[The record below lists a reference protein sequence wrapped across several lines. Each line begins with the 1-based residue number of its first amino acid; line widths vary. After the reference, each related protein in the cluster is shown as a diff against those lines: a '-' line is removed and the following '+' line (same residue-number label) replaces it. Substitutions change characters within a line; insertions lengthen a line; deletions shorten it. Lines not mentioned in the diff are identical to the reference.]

1 MSELKPII
9 LVNKIKKYKL
19 NINDEDYILILTP
32 KKSEEEIKMK
42 LIRSKNPLYTYRAI
56 ISLYD
61 IKESKTFSEQ
71 INNLNDLINYL
82 SESFISKS
90 YTNYIREEGI
100 LLTIFPKKENIL
112 IPNIQILLENSFS
125 EKEIY
130 QQKKQEE
137 TIELLKEEINLVKLN
152 QEKIENFLH
161 KNQNAIN
168 SIRMGLKFISSKY
181 TYFQTSGEWSE
192 NFRANSISVLP
203 NHSMILTHQNNI
215 KYIDNETK
223 TQKFEI
229 KNAHQKLI
237 LTVTII
243 DNENFI
249 TCSTDHTIKVW
260 KIENNSFVE
269 IDKLIGHNDY
279 VSQVLYL
286 KDKSIISSS
295 NDKTIRIWKNIQN
308 KYQSITSFIT
318 ANPVKALLNFNDN
331 IFISGDNSGNLNI
344 YDNIFYC
351 KQFTIPECVILWS
364 ESMKKIDDNKIIIG
378 GGFDKKVKIIDITQ
392 KKIENEVTE
401 EILVIAICIIDNYVV
416 LGGAKPYNIS
426 IRTINSLTLVQ
437 RIDIGLV
444 KEIHFLI
451 KLENNDI
458 LIITSHGDEIKY
470 LARNNI

>member
-9 LVNKIKKYKL
+9 LINKIKKYKL
-19 NINDEDYILILTP
+19 NINDEEYILILTP

-42 LIRSKNPLYTYRAI
+42 LIRSKNPLYTYRTI

-61 IKESKTFSEQ
+61 IKESNTFSEQ

-82 SESFISKS
+82 SESLISKS
-90 YTNYIREEGI
+90 YTNYIREEG
-100 LLTIFPKKENIL
+100 
-112 IPNIQILLENSFS
+112 ILLENSFS

-161 KNQNAIN
+161 KNQNSIN

-215 KYIDNETK
+215 SYIDNETK

-249 TCSTDHTIKVW
+249 TCSTDHTIKIW

-364 ESMKKIDDNKIIIG
+364 ESLKKIDDNKIIIG

-416 LGGAKPYNIS
+416 LGGAKPCNIS